1 MQRRPAGSRQPADV
15 IMCPNTECNNYA
27 SYMELIEKDIIDCL
41 SSWIDK
47 YSICSKQDNELT
59 LNINALNN
67 NITALNKELST
78 TKEQLNNAYDFLERG
93 IYTPE
98 VFFERSAALKDK
110 IHTTEQNI
118 LKIQN
123 EILEEQKR
131 QQAKT
136 NFIPKMKT
144 IVDCYWELDN
154 AKAKN
159 DMLKEVIDHIDYIK
173 EVKGRGHEDDFKLTI
188 YPIISK

>member
-1 MQRRPAGSRQPADV
+1 MYMSSKIKKSGFQPH
-15 IMCPNTECNNYA
+15 
-27 SYMELIEKDIIDCL
+27 SELWGFSPLI
-41 SSWIDK
+41 
-47 YSICSKQDNELT
+47 Y
-59 LNINALNN
+59 N

-78 TKEQLNNAYDFLERG
+78 AKAQLNNAYDFLERG

-110 IHTTEQNI
+110 INTIEQNI
-118 LKIQN
+118 NNIQN
-123 EILEEQKR
+123 EILKEQKQ
-131 QQAKT
+131 QQAKL
-136 NFIPKMKT
+136 NFLPKVKT
-144 IVDCYWELDN
+144 IVDCYCELDN
-154 AKAKN
+154 EKAKN